1 MLFSDRFRVSRL
13 SEDDWFDPI
22 LDADTRLFVDPF
34 AIFKEAGGFWAG
46 SHEKIIDHFNLCFRL
61 VAEGSMNPRS
71 IGYQKA
77 VGLLTFLEPKELCLG
92 YTQRGTSGAGAGRG
106 FAESMASL
114 IAESIRRG
122 VKDIRHFE
130 ELGIFKKGIGAD
142 RISDM
147 TCNIL
152 KSALVAYTQQVVQRH
167 HISVE
172 RHQLRNGAYDST
184 RDRWR
189 DAPVDL
195 PTNPVNGRP
204 ILLVPERF
212 LDQLPELNA
221 DDWWAA
227 YENEQLRTDL
237 SYEVLGKVDKETIV
251 AAARRNPDLV
261 RNWTIRKEGEPAHPY
276 DLDTDPAGLYRWDP
290 ESRAF
295 VEHNPLVLD
304 PPQTEEEFVRLI
316 EFVIARF
323 KLFVEEQGGWA
334 LLWDRAHDKPESAAQ
349 LLFRGI
355 AKHYCEANN
364 VVLDAE
370 VNLGRGPVDFKFSNG
385 YQRRAHLEV
394 KKLHNGK
401 FWNGLEGQLPSYLTS
416 DEVQDGWF
424 VVVRYRSGKP
434 QDRRATEL
442 PKRVS
447 AAAVRTNKRLRYSI
461 VDARPKQSA
470 SRL

>member
-1 MLFSDRFRVSRL
+1 MLFGERFGIL
-13 SEDDWFDPI
+13 KQSEDDWFDPI

-34 AIFKEAGGFWAG
+34 AVFKETEGFWAG
-46 SHEKIIDHFNLCFRL
+46 SHDEIIGHFNLCFRL
-61 VAEGSMNPRS
+61 IAEGSLNPRS
-71 IGYQKA
+71 VGHRKA
-77 VGLLTFLEPKELCLG
+77 VALLTFVEPKEFCLG

-106 FAESMASL
+106 FAEVMASL
-114 IAESIRRG
+114 VADSIRRG

-130 ELGIFKKGIGAD
+130 ELGIFEKGIGAD

-152 KSALVAYTQQVVQRH
+152 KSRLSTYTQQVAQRH
-167 HISVE
+167 SIPVE
-172 RHQLRNGAYDST
+172 RHQLRNGTYDAS
-184 RDRWR
+184 RNRWR

-261 RNWTIRKEGEPAHPY
+261 RKWTIQKEEGPAFPY
-276 DLDTDPAGLYRWDP
+276 NLTADPAGLYRWDP
-290 ESRAF
+290 ESRMF
-295 VEHNPLVLD
+295 VEHNPLALS
-304 PPQTEEEFVRLI
+304 PPQTEEDFARLI
-316 EFVIARF
+316 GLVIGRF
-323 KLFVEEQGGWA
+323 KLFVEEQGGWS
-334 LLWDRAHDKPESAAQ
+334 LLWDRAHDKPESAVQ

-364 VVLDAE
+364 IVLDAE

-394 KKLHNGK
+394 KKLHNGR
-401 FWNGLEGQLPSYLTS
+401 FWNGLENQLPSYLTS
-416 DEVQDGWF
+416 DEVQEGWF

-434 QDRRATEL
+434 QDRRAAEL
-442 PKRVS
+442 PKRVAE
-447 AAAVRTNKRLRYSI
+447 AAAKLDKRLRYSI
-461 VDARPKQSA
+461 VDARPKTSA
-470 SRL
+470 SRE